1 MEESQTLMRGH
12 KGAYFVLQ
20 LSFIGWYIVSMFTFG
35 IGLLW
40 VIPYQDGTNANF
52 YAGLTAKKSATE
64 AF

>member
-1 MEESQTLMRGH
+1 
-12 KGAYFVLQ
+12 VLQ

-40 VIPYQDGTNANF
+40 VMPYQECTNANF
-52 YAGLTAKKSATE
+52 YAWLTAKKSATE